1 MIAADVEACSRI
13 LHDPACSVA
22 ETNAYFADL
31 ETQSGTAIPGIR
43 ALMARLLFVNNGA
56 NHLALRRAALGFF
69 RTSCIAAWQ
78 PAIAARA
85 GAAVAVLNPAAPV
98 DLVEALVR
106 PAVSDMI
113 CRVLGLPPEHH
124 QLFDQRTEEAF
135 NLIEPLQSLRALRAI
150 ESRLGELA
158 GIVTEALRAPRSAE
172 EAGPPTFLHHPLEG
186 VTAEDRTWLAITLYG
201 ASRVTQHTLANIL
214 LRVAEAPVA
223 DRGVLQGGALRMDAV
238 ERLIAAG
245 GSFDRLTRIRSGP
258 DGTAERIEI
267 PIGPASRAALA
278 GACPLGGA
286 EKGAVPHLA
295 FGSGLH
301 RCIGTQ
307 LARIIIAEILTALL
321 DRFPAYAIALP
332 PVGFIRSAAIVSP
345 NDLFCHLR

>member
-1 MIAADVEACSRI
+1 MIEADVAACSRI

-31 ETQSGTAIPGIR
+31 EAQSGIAIPGIR

-69 RTSCIAAWQ
+69 RTSHIAAWQ

-85 GAAVAVLNPAAPV
+85 GAAVSALDPAAPV
-98 DLVEALVR
+98 DLIEALVR

-124 QLFDQRTEEAF
+124 RLFDQRTQEAF
-135 NLIEPLQSLRALRAI
+135 NLIEPLQSLRVLRAI

-158 GIVTEALRAPRSAE
+158 AIVAEVLRTPPGAE
-172 EAGPPTFLHHPLEG
+172 PGPPTFLHHPLDG

-214 LRVAEAPVA
+214 LRVGEAPVA
-223 DRGVLQGGALRMDAV
+223 DRGVLRGGALRMDAV

-245 GSFDRLTRIRSGP
+245 GSFDRLARIRSGP
-258 DGTAERIEI
+258 DGKPARIEI

-286 EKGAVPHLA
+286 AEGAVPHLA

-307 LARIIIAEILTALL
+307 LARIIIAEILTSLL
-321 DRFPAYAIALP
+321 DRFPAYAIAGAP
-332 PVGFIRSAAIVSP
+332 AGFIRSAAIVSP